1 MTVLRDAPPGSDVHP
16 PRGDSL
22 LAISNGVV
30 QLHAKRYG
38 HGPTKA
44 RTLVADDVV
53 VCRMLEPFTRAEKTL
68 LEAGHSEAVTAM
80 RMAFHDAIRDELVHV
95 VQHAIGQR
103 VAAVTAAIHFDPD
116 IVVVTFVLEPGANGA
131 GPSRNG
137 SGPG

>member
-1 MTVLRDAPPGSDVHP
+1 MTVLRDAPPGKDAHP

-44 RTLVADDVV
+44 RTLVVDDIV
-53 VCRMLEPFTRAEKTL
+53 VCRMLEPFTRAEQTL
-68 LEAGHSEAVTAM
+68 IEAGQNQAVTTV
-80 RMAFHDAIRDELVHV
+80 RTAFHDAIRGDLVRV
-95 VQHAIGQR
+95 VEQAMARQ
-103 VAAVTAAIHFDPD
+103 VVAVTSAVHFEPD
-116 IVVVTFVLEPGANGA
+116 MIVVTFVLGPGVDGG